1 MSVSR
6 AFESWSIGRWLAYGY
21 AAAGIVLLAILVF
34 TSAARASYAPQQGRD
49 PLVPQGPPALSVLF
63 VGNSLTFVNDV
74 PALVQKLAASST
86 VQARLTVHSVT
97 SGGARL
103 EDHWRRGEAARAL
116 RKRKPD
122 VLVIQGQS
130 NEPLN
135 AAADFER
142 YVRLLKA
149 EADAVGART
158 ILFQTW
164 ARPSGDP
171 FYSRPASGGS
181 PAAMQARLNEAYDSL
196 ALSLQVDVARVG
208 EAFSLV
214 QRQSP
219 EIPLLDGSQHAT
231 RAGSYLAAAVIFRTL
246 HRSSPVGASFTAG
259 LPHATAST
267 LQRTAD
273 AVPPGAP

>member
-1 MSVSR
+1 MRS
-6 AFESWSIGRWLAYGY
+6 
-21 AAAGIVLLAILVF
+21 VLLAFLVF
-34 TSAARASYAPQQGRD
+34 VAAARGSSEPQQGRD
-49 PLVPQGPPALSVLF
+49 PLVPQSPPRLSVLF

-74 PALVQKLAASST
+74 PDLVRKLAAST
-86 VQARLTVHSVT
+86 AVQARITVHSVT
-97 SGGARL
+97 GGGARL
-103 EDHWRRGEAARAL
+103 EDHWRIGEAARAL
-116 RKRKPD
+116 RKRRPG

-130 NEPLN
+130 TEPLN
-135 AAADFER
+135 AATDFAR
-142 YVRLLKA
+142 YATLLKA

-164 ARPSGDP
+164 ARPPGDP

-181 PAAMQARLNEAYDSL
+181 PAAMQARLNQAYDSL
-196 ALSLQVDVARVG
+196 ALELNVDVARVG

-231 RAGSYLAAAVIFRTL
+231 RAGSYLAAAVIFRAL

-259 LPHATAST
+259 LPQATASA
-267 LQRTAD
+267 LQRAAD
-273 AVPPGAP
+273 AVPPGKP

>member
-1 MSVSR
+1 MRS
-6 AFESWSIGRWLAYGY
+6 
-21 AAAGIVLLAILVF
+21 VLLAFLVF
-34 TSAARASYAPQQGRD
+34 IAAARGSSEPQQGRD
-49 PLVPQGPPALSVLF
+49 PLVPQSPPRLSVLF

-74 PALVQKLAASST
+74 PDLVQKLAAST
-86 VQARLTVHSVT
+86 AMQARLTVHSVT
-97 SGGARL
+97 GGGARL

-116 RKRKPD
+116 RKRRPG

-130 NEPLN
+130 TEPLN
-135 AAADFER
+135 AAADFAR
-142 YVRLLKA
+142 YATLLKA

-164 ARPSGDP
+164 ARPPGDP

-181 PAAMQARLNEAYDSL
+181 PAAMQARLNQAYDSL
-196 ALSLQVDVARVG
+196 ALELNVDVARVG

-231 RAGSYLAAAVIFRTL
+231 RAGSYLAAAVIFRAL

-259 LPHATAST
+259 LPQATASA
-267 LQRTAD
+267 LQRAAD
-273 AVPPGAP
+273 AVPPGKP